1 MTENSFYQPTILLYG
16 DSNTYGWHEL
26 EDGTIVRWPL
36 EKTWG
41 GRLAEALQGKAR
53 VVIDGLSGRISAFDR
68 PPARGNGTGSMKGAL
83 LNGLTWLP
91 AALSRVM
98 PLDLLV
104 IMLGT
109 NDFNYQLN
117 KTAAEATEGI
127 RRLVEVTQEDIS
139 WRELTFYHAPQIL
152 LVAPP
157 HIELVGTPNERF
169 FPNGDAPS
177 AEFAE
182 HLRALAEEKGVSFFD
197 AATVAPVAHDTDGVH
212 LSLGDHEA
220 LAKGILPVIEELIE
234 NL

>member
-1 MTENSFYQPTILLYG
+1 MTEDRFFRPTVLLYG

-26 EDGTIVRWPL
+26 EDGTIVRWPVQQ
-36 EKTWG
+36 TWG
-41 GRLAEALQGKAR
+41 GRLAEALKEKAI
-53 VVIDGLSGRISAFDR
+53 VEIDGLSGRTTAFDR
-68 PPARGNGTGSMKGAL
+68 PPARGNGTGSMPGSL
-83 LNGLTWLP
+83 LNGVTWLP

-98 PLDLLV
+98 PVEILV

-117 KTAAEATEGI
+117 KTAEEATEGV
-127 RRLVEVTQEDIS
+127 RRLIEVTQEDIS

-152 LVAPP
+152 IVAPP
-157 HIELVGTPNERF
+157 HIELAGTPNERF
-169 FPNGDAPS
+169 FPNGDKPS
-177 AEFAE
+177 AQFAE
-182 HLRALAEEKGVSFFD
+182 HLKALAEEKGVVFFD
-197 AATVAPVAHDTDGVH
+197 AASVVPVAHDTDDVH

>member
-1 MTENSFYQPTILLYG
+1 M
-16 DSNTYGWHEL
+16 
-26 EDGTIVRWPL
+26 
-36 EKTWG
+36 
-41 GRLAEALQGKAR
+41 
-53 VVIDGLSGRISAFDR
+53 
-68 PPARGNGTGSMKGAL
+68 
-83 LNGLTWLP
+83 
-91 AALSRVM
+91 
-98 PLDLLV
+98 
-104 IMLGT
+104 
-109 NDFNYQLN
+109 
-117 KTAAEATEGI
+117 
-127 RRLVEVTQEDIS
+127 TQEDIS